1 MSRNVPKPVTVVKE
15 KAVISKKK
23 VAPPPARRPADS
35 RVVRTRDALGD
46 ALVSLMHEKPFHQIT
61 VQHVL
66 DRAGVSRSTFYT
78 HYRDKNDLF
87 LSDVEDFLEFMAF
100 RLSHSQEVSNRV
112 APVREFFGHVA
123 DWHEFHDAL
132 VSAGKI
138 RDFLDLCQG
147 YFARAIEQRLNELE
161 VSTSAKNRE
170 NALAQA
176 ARAQM
181 LAGALISLLSWWL
194 DRGMPTT
201 ADEMDR
207 TFHQIVWSGAHGVR
221 PRNG

>member
-1 MSRNVPKPVTVVKE
+1 MTKPVP
-15 KAVISKKK
+15 ISKKR
-23 VAPPPARRPADS
+23 VPAPSAHRRADR
-35 RVVRTRDALGD
+35 RVLRTRDALGD
-46 ALVSLMHEKPFHQIT
+46 ALVSLMHEKPFDQIT

-66 DRAGVSRSTFYT
+66 DRAAVSRSTFYT

-100 RLSHSQEVSNRV
+100 RLSHSHEVSNRV
-112 APVREFFGHVA
+112 APVREFFAHVA
-123 DWHEFHDAL
+123 DWHEFHDVL

-147 YFARAIEQRLNELE
+147 YFARAIQQRLNELE
-161 VSTSAKNRE
+161 HSAPAKSRKI
-170 NALAQA
+170 ATIQA

-201 ADEMDR
+201 AEEMDR
-207 TFHQIVWSGAHGVR
+207 TFHQIVWSGANGVAAKI
-221 PRNG
+221 G